1 LPSSYISPRLEQP
14 KGVKQD
20 DLKALKF
27 FQKAC
32 GLNDGSGC
40 SQLGV
45 MYEKGKGV
53 KQDDFKAL
61 KYISPRLKQPTPE
74 FKSHAFW

>member
-1 LPSSYISPRLEQP
+1 LFNAIAFFIHNSKIKATTSNLGFMYGRG

-32 GLNDGSGC
+32 GLNATPF
-40 SQLGV
+40 
-45 MYEKGKGV
+45 GK
-53 KQDDFKAL
+53 
-61 KYISPRLKQPTPE
+61 T
-74 FKSHAFW
+74 